1 PGDGRPRF
9 AAKEAGSP
17 EECRQ
22 RNLSKVS
29 VGSVSCGTG
38 DFQAGTST
46 SGSLALIRRGIHGIV
61 GASVE
66 GAVAGDVSMLAVSDS
81 KSFRPVAFAVV
92 LCLGMLVGD
101 VCEEF
106 LGWHNPLSLMFY
118 TSLPVVF
125 WQIVEE
131 HKRHSRNIRSLEAR
145 IEGLENSLRAS
156 RQDAH
161 VSPRDIQLVG

>member
-1 PGDGRPRF
+1 
-9 AAKEAGSP
+9 
-17 EECRQ
+17 
-22 RNLSKVS
+22 
-29 VGSVSCGTG
+29 
-38 DFQAGTST
+38 
-46 SGSLALIRRGIHGIV
+46 
-61 GASVE
+61 
-66 GAVAGDVSMLAVSDS
+66 MLAVSDS
-81 KSFRPVAFAVV
+81 KSYRPVAFAVV

-101 VCEEF
+101 GCEVF

-145 IEGLENSLRAS
+145 IERLENSLRAS

-161 VSPRDIQLVG
+161 VSPSDIQLVG